1 MTLPHPCSYYLK
13 GLVSLASSRIKFHII
28 EYTPLQRLGQRCSKQ
43 WLVEPATVF
52 GEMAGMFYM
61 EACKA
66 FEFD

>member
-1 MTLPHPCSYYLK
+1 M
-13 GLVSLASSRIKFHII
+13 VSLASSRIKFHII